1 MTKSTRSI
9 VEPIIPGHL
18 RWFFY
23 VIIRN
28 SLWLVAKILFRFSVE
43 GAERIPL
50 KGPVILVANHAS
62 FIDPIL
68 LSISTKRWVHYW
80 MYSSFYHSIAKP
92 LFDFFCCV
100 PVDETKFIEALRT
113 GSRVLECGEC
123 LGVFPE
129 GAVSYDGKLLM
140 SKPGALFIAQRVG
153 VSVVPVTL
161 VGNHDVFP
169 RGAWIPR
176 KKKLRVVVGEPIVIS
191 KDLTREQVSAK
202 MDAIMAIFAGNLGQT
217 WPPEEP
223 IVFPPTSIPPVE
235 YY

>member
-1 MTKSTRSI
+1 MIKKVRAPA
-9 VEPIIPGHL
+9 EPVIPGRT

-28 SLWLVAKILFRFSVE
+28 SLWLVAKVLFRFSVT
-43 GAERIPL
+43 GAHHIPAS
-50 KGPVILVANHAS
+50 GAVVLVANHAS
-62 FIDPIL
+62 FVDPIF
-68 LSISTKRWVHYW
+68 LSICTHRWVHYW

-92 LFDFFCCV
+92 LFDFFCCM
-100 PVDETKFIEALRT
+100 PVDETKFIEALRL
-113 GSRVLECGEC
+113 GSRLLEQGGC

-129 GAVSYDGKLLM
+129 GAVSYDGKLLA
-140 SKPGALFIAQRVG
+140 SKPGALFVAQRMGIPVI
-153 VSVVPVTL
+153 PVTL

-176 KKKLRVVVGEPIVIS
+176 LKELRVVVNEPILLS
-191 KDLTREQVSAK
+191 KDLSREDVGRA
-202 MDAIMAIFAGNLGQT
+202 MDKIMAIFAKNLGQE

-223 IVFPPTSIPPVE
+223 LVFPPKELPPLK